1 MSRKL
6 FHGLPQVWTED
17 YTPPPCVKG
26 KIGNW
31 LDLRDVP
38 CPMKIQHERAFDLES
53 EMSRG

>member
-6 FHGLPQVWTED
+6 FHGLPQVWTEN